1 MFLPLILFLNVF
13 ISKGTNSAYI
23 TVSPTS
29 VTVPIYETASF
40 TCEGTGNEL
49 NWIVHSNPL
58 TESVKQQR
66 DISVTSNNEGG
77 NLSSVLTISGLPVND
92 GLQIGC
98 QIISYQP
105 FKQVFTGTSTLTIRG
120 ISPVEDIQWS
130 NDDQL
135 LSWFPPSFYSNDVF
149 SGGIAATTY
158 NVLVNG
164 ISVTNTTDT
173 SVWLNAAGLNI
184 SCTNFTVSVTAS
196 IVQYVSQGREYI
208 FNNTAKIY

>member
-1 MFLPLILFLNVF
+1 MIKNRLGLTVSFLLILLVDGAD
-13 ISKGTNSAYI
+13 ISVG
-23 TVSPTS
+23 PTS

-49 NWIVHSNPL
+49 NWLVGGFTL

-66 DISVTSNNEGG
+66 NISFTDPGSGPG

-105 FKQVFTGTSTLTIRG
+105 FKQVFSGGTLTIRG

-130 NDDQL
+130 NDDQF
-135 LSWFPPSFYSNDVF
+135 LSWSPPSFYSNDIPVPR
-149 SGGIAATTY
+149 GAVATY

-164 ISVTNTTDT
+164 ISATNTTDT
-173 SVWLNAAGLNI
+173 SVWLNTTKLP
-184 SCTNFTVSVTAS
+184 CTNVTVSIS
-196 IVQYVSQGREYI
+196 VSVVKYI
-208 FNNTAKIY
+208 SKEKEESFIE